1 MTRVLQ
7 ISAIGCA
14 RDMHA
19 KMLEK
24 LSSTQ
29 IEVIGNKVYF
39 LEPPVNPGLGY
50 INKILTL
57 VALYINPTSA
67 PQALQLDAML
77 TAAQSVLSTDAKLAR
92 SIKRCVGLSS

>member
-50 INKILTL
+50 INKILTF
-57 VALYINPTSA
+57 VALYTSA
-67 PQALQLDAML
+67 HETLQLDAML
-77 TAAQSVLSTDAKLAR
+77 TATQLTLSTDAKLAV